1 MYDDV
6 RLLIL
11 GYGEVVSDGGFRHL
25 ITWNCAPYDMYEGA
39 VYATSAS
46 VGTARYDTDSS
57 TLTAGLTAGATTF
70 QVSSPRTLWTTD
82 ASALPLDVVMDG
94 ERMTVGA
101 ISGSTSPQTFSSVTR
116 AVNGVSKAHSAGADI
131 RLFTPARYTP

>member
-1 MYDDV
+1 
-6 RLLIL
+6 
-11 GYGEVVSDGGFRHL
+11 
-25 ITWNCAPYDMYEGA
+25 

-46 VGTARYDTDSS
+46 VGTGRYDTDGS

-70 QVSSPRTLWTTD
+70 QVTSPRTLWTTD
-82 ASALPLDVVMDG
+82 PLAFPLDVSMGG

-101 ISGSTSPQTFSSVTR
+101 ISGSSSPQTFSSVTR

-131 RLFTPARYTP
+131 RLFTPAQYSL